1 MLNKILLRKIKFP
14 LSLRGAKQRSNLKGF
29 SLIELM
35 VAIAIL
41 GIAALG
47 IFQAYTVGFQS
58 MTDAKDRT
66 VATNIAQKKL
76 EEVKNSVQV
85 AYPYYSI
92 GEEELNGKTFT
103 IIVTTNS
110 KEDNLE
116 QVYVTVSWKNRNGV
130 EKDVRLETLVYDLQ
144 IEYAV
149 PGPDVGRIALSAE
162 PLETVCC
169 VATST
174 SIITAELFNTAEPE
188 ERVPSGTP
196 VRFQVNNGEVDPE
209 FIVTDASGKAYTT
222 LIVNNLGPAIV
233 TATSGLIDSDP
244 LQITCIPQADN
255 IVLTADPYAILP
267 ESTST
272 ITATVTDTCG
282 SIISEEV
289 DVVFTTDK
297 GIFENGLTTLSSGTT
312 NGEATVTLSSLVNG
326 DTATVTGT
334 VTLAG
339 GETIT
344 DSTTVI
350 CTNYSIS
357 VSAEP
362 SSITPDGSSTIT
374 ATLTQAGGSIP
385 VGETISF
392 STDKGVLSASTA
404 TTDGEGKA
412 TVSLSSLVGGDIA
425 TLTATYNILGNGSIS
440 DHTTVKC
447 TEYLLTITAEPNK
460 VIPGGQSTITA
471 TLTNYLG
478 VPAANRLVAF
488 STDHGILTNYS
499 VYTNSSGIATTILTL
514 DNVGELATISA
525 TFGFASANVTV
536 ECIEFILVLTAVP
549 TSITP
554 GGSSAITALLTNYSG
569 TPQSGKTI
577 TFTTDEGTFTET
589 SSTTATTVT
598 NASGEAT
605 VHLTLTVNGITA
617 VVTASYGG
625 AEATVSVQCSETYIT
640 LNSPPNISF
649 WSYSYYPSNYSIR
662 FDLFLHGGPLVIDKV
677 KIQWETS
684 YGSPSRYLNMWIEI
698 PPGSNRTRLFSGNF
712 SNNNIDVTLNQNSP
726 YTILANRSFR
736 ILINFNA
743 SIRNRDI
750 VFTLN
755 PDDPHVENYRVEFN
769 TND

>member
-35 VAIAIL
+35 VALAIL

-47 IFQAYTVGFQS
+47 IFQAYSTGFQAMADS
-58 MTDAKDRT
+58 KDRT

-76 EEVKNSVQV
+76 EEVKNSVKV

-92 GEEELNGKTFT
+92 DYQELNGKTFT
-103 IIVTTNS
+103 IIVATNT
-110 KEDNLE
+110 KEVNLE
-116 QVYVTVSWKNRNGV
+116 QVIVTVSWKNRDGV
-130 EKDVRLETLVYDLQ
+130 EKNVQLETLVYDLK

-149 PGPDVGRIALSAE
+149 PGPDVGRIALSAD
-162 PLETVCC
+162 PLEITCC
-169 VATST
+169 VAGATST
-174 SIITAELFNTAEPE
+174 ITAELFDTSIPE

-196 VRFQVNNGEVDPE
+196 VRFEVNNGEADPE
-209 FIVTDASGKAYTT
+209 FTVTDASGKAYTALT
-222 LIVNNLGPAIV
+222 VNNLGPAIV
-233 TATSGLIDSDP
+233 TATSGVVDSDP
-244 LQITCIPQADN
+244 LQVTCIPEADT
-255 IVLTADPYAILP
+255 IELSADPSSILP
-267 ESTST
+267 EGTST

-297 GIFENGLTTLSSGTT
+297 GIFENGLTTLTTGTT
-312 NGEATVTLSSLVNG
+312 NGEATVTLSSMTNG

-334 VTLAG
+334 VTLDG

-357 VSAEP
+357 ISAEP
-362 SSITPDGSSTIT
+362 TSITPDGSSIIT
-374 ATLTQAGGSIP
+374 ATLTQSGGSIP
-385 VGETISF
+385 IGETISF
-392 STDKGVLSASTA
+392 STDKGILSASTA
-404 TTDGEGKA
+404 NTDGTGKA

-425 TLTATYNILGNGSIS
+425 TLTATYNILANGSIS
-440 DHTTVKC
+440 DNTTVKC
-447 TEYLLTITAEPNK
+447 TEYILTITAEPNK

-478 VPAANRLVAF
+478 APAANRLVEF
-488 STDHGILTNYS
+488 YTTKGVLTDTS

-514 DNVGELATISA
+514 NNVGEVADISA
-525 TFGFASANVTV
+525 TFGFTSDSVTV
-536 ECIEFILVLTAVP
+536 ECIEFILLLTALP

-554 GGSSAITALLTNYSG
+554 GESSEITATLTNYSG

-577 TFTTDEGTFTET
+577 TFTTNNGTFTET
-589 SSTTATTVT
+589 SSTNATAVT
-598 NASGEAT
+598 NASGKAI
-605 VHLTLTVNGITA
+605 VHLTLNTSGTTAVITA
-617 VVTASYGG
+617 TYGG
-625 AEATVSVQCSETYIT
+625 VEATVSVECSETYIS

-649 WSYSYYPSNYSIR
+649 WQYYYYSSYYSIR

-677 KIQWETS
+677 KVEWETY

-698 PPGSNRTRLFSGNF
+698 PPGSNRTQIFSGNF
-712 SNNNIDVTLNQNSP
+712 SNNAIIVTLNRNSP

-750 VFTLN
+750 IFTLN
-755 PDDPHVENYRVEFN
+755 PDDPHAENYRVEF
-769 TND
+769 TTPY